1 MRKFVLRNLL
11 YKISLTSCARIPESS
26 LPEIAPSM
34 KQVLEISPKFG
45 SQYELLKYMN
55 YIIFASC
62 VQLRSIAPYPKS
74 GDQFERCS

>member
-34 KQVLEISPKFG
+34 KQVLEIFPKFG

-62 VQLRSIAPYPKS
+62 VQLRSSAPYPKIR
-74 GDQFERCS
+74 GPI